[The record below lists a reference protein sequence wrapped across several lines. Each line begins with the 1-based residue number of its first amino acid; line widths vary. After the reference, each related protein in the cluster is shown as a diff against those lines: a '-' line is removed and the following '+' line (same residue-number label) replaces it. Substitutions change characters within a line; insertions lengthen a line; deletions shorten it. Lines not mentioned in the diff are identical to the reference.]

1 MIRILQAPQCEPVSL
16 AGFKTYL
23 HIDHDQFDD
32 LVHTLLLAARDRIER
47 AYERA
52 LISRTLS
59 LSVILSPSKNKGEVY
74 PGYAYQ
80 LLPGRVALRLPYPP
94 LQYVEQV
101 QVRPSGNGSKSAE
114 RPRDIPLDSISTNT
128 MRDPGIII
136 IPMRWM
142 PSLLITYRAGYGDDP
157 CHIPAV
163 FKTAILQ
170 FGAHL
175 FENRSGSLQDLPALA
190 KLLQGYEG
198 WRIS

>member
-16 AGFKTYL
+16 TSFKTYL
-23 HIDHDQFDD
+23 HLDHDQFDD
-32 LVHTLLLAARDRIER
+32 LLHTLLLAARERLER

-59 LSVILSPSKNKGEVY
+59 LSVTLSPSKNKGEVY

-101 QVRPSGNGSKSAE
+101 QVRPSGNGSQNTE
-114 RPRDIPLDSISTNT
+114 RPKNIPLETISTNT
-128 MRDPGIII
+128 LREPGVII

-142 PSLLITYRAGYGDDP
+142 PSLIITYRAGYGEDP
-157 CHIPAV
+157 NHIPAV
-163 FKTAILQ
+163 FKAAILQ
-170 FGAHL
+170 FAAYL
-175 FENRSGSLQDLPALA
+175 FENRSGSLQDVPSLTD
-190 KLLQGYEG
+190 LLSGYEG